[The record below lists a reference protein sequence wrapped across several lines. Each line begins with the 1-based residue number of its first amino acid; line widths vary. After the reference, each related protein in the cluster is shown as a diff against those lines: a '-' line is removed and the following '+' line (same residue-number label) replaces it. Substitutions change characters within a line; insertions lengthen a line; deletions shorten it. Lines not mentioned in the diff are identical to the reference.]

1 MDSISVTTSPSDESD
16 SSKNIEV
23 PPLPYVFSENIK
35 YKDKLNLPNDGVKS
49 ILTTPLYNTVEAW
62 FANPH
67 PRSIL
72 SVGLSGVQLETFV
85 YTIASKIAN
94 LNKSTINLVKL
105 NMQYMHSEQNAKIIS
120 QINYFIGIVFN
131 YENLIQNGQ
140 IKNEEPLLIVV
151 NDIKPPHASDSL
163 SKYHPSYSYL
173 INCINYF
180 VNQSGLSDRLIP
192 PVTLIVNNSDK
203 FNSVRLGNLLDVKHF
218 DVEFK
223 QQFFDPKEA
232 ITYLF
237 DKLEVNS
244 SEDKLEAIN
253 KIVSRSFYPSVD
265 VLFKFVESYN
275 KGWLPEQNN
284 KSIPQLYT
292 EFMNKFD
299 YHYPPATYEDIYG
312 EYEEDLV

>member
-1 MDSISVTTSPSDESD
+1 MDSISVTSSLSDQSD
-16 SSKNIEV
+16 SLKDIKI
-23 PPLPYVFSENIK
+23 PCPYVFSENIK
-35 YKDKLNLPNDGVKS
+35 YNDKLNLPPDGVKS
-49 ILTTPLYNTVEAW
+49 ILTTPLYNTVETW
-62 FANPH
+62 FAKPH

-94 LNKSTINLVKL
+94 LNKSTINVVKL
-105 NMQYMHSEQNAKIIS
+105 NMQYMHSEQNAEIIS
-120 QINYFIGIVFN
+120 QINYFIGVVFN

-140 IKNEEPLLIVV
+140 IENEEPLLIVV
-151 NDIKPPHASDSL
+151 NDIKPPHSSDSL

-180 VNQSGLSDRLIP
+180 VNQSGLGHMLTP
-192 PVTLIVNNSDK
+192 PVTLMVNNSDK
-203 FNSVRLGNLLDVKHF
+203 YNSIRLGTLLDVKHF

-244 SEDKLEAIN
+244 PEDKLEAIN
-253 KIVSRSFYPSVD
+253 EIINRSFYPSVD

-275 KGWLPEQNN
+275 KSWLPQQNN
-284 KSIPQLYT
+284 KSINQLYT

-312 EYEEDLV
+312 EYEDDLA